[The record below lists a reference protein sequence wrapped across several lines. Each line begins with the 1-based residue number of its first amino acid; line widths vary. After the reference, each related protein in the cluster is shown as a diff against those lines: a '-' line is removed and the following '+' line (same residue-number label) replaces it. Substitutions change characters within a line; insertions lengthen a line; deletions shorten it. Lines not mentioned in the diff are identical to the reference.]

1 MTVTS
6 NYPHAGLSKE
16 LFQRLVD
23 EFNKLKSEHNRTLT
37 KYIQEV
43 KQCDRHQARKYSQR
57 FDNVVKERSRLSP
70 DTANELKGFLSHDL
84 INDLHAYLSEH
95 YSGKPGTGRQEVDKT
110 NAGLTKELFQRYR
123 KEVEALRA
131 TYPNSIVAHIMEI
144 KGCTKK
150 EAKNIYSAINALYVE
165 HVNLTPR
172 KVIQLEGLLSRE
184 LFSEIA
190 KYVFNHYEWPESLD
204 SEVDRITLEYRT
216 QGELGRNKTS
226 VKRALY
232 TALAM
237 GL

>member
-1 MTVTS
+1 MPS
-6 NYPHAGLSKE
+6 NYPNAGLTEE

-23 EFNKLKSEHNRTLT
+23 EFNKLKAEHNRTLT
-37 KYIQEV
+37 KHIQEV

-57 FDNVVKERSRLSP
+57 FANAVKERSRLSP
-70 DTANELKGFLSHDL
+70 ATLNDMREFISDNLLD
-84 INDLHAYLSEH
+84 DLHAYLSEH

-110 NAGLTKELFQRYR
+110 NAGLTEELFQRYR

-150 EAKNIYSAINALYVE
+150 EAKTIYSAINALYVE
-165 HVNLTPR
+165 HANLTPR

-184 LFSEIA
+184 LLGDIA
-190 KYVFNHYEWPESLD
+190 RHVFNHYEWPESLD
-204 SEVDRITLEYRT
+204 SEIDRITLEYRT
-216 QGELGRNKTS
+216 QGELGRNKPS

>member
-1 MTVTS
+1 MPS
-6 NYPHAGLSKE
+6 NYPNSGLTPE
-16 LFQRLVD
+16 LHQRLVD
-23 EFNKLKSEHNRTLT
+23 EFNGLKSEHNRTLT
-37 KYIQEV
+37 KHIQEV
-43 KQCDRHQARKYSQR
+43 KQCDRHQARKYFQR

-70 DTANELKGFLSHDL
+70 ATLNDMREFISDNLLD
-84 INDLHAYLSEH
+84 DLHAYLSEH

-123 KEVEALRA
+123 EEVEQLRA
-131 TYPNSIVAHIMEI
+131 TYPNSIVAHIMKI
-144 KGCTKK
+144 KGCAKK

-190 KYVFNHYEWPESLD
+190 RYVFNHYEWPESLD

-216 QGELGRNKTS
+216 QGELGRNKPS
-226 VKRALY
+226 VKRYLYRAYAL
-232 TALAM
+232 
-237 GL
+237 GV

>member
-1 MTVTS
+1 MPS
-6 NYPHAGLSKE
+6 NYPNAGLTEE

-23 EFNKLKSEHNRTLT
+23 EFNKLKAEHNRTLT
-37 KYIQEV
+37 KHIQEV
-43 KQCDRHQARKYSQR
+43 KQCDRRQARKYFQR
-57 FDNVVKERSRLSP
+57 FANVVKERSRLSP
-70 DTANELKGFLSHDL
+70 ATLNDMREFISDNLLD
-84 INDLHAYLSEH
+84 DLHAYLSEH

-123 KEVEALRA
+123 EEVEQLRA

-144 KGCTKK
+144 KGCSKK

-184 LFSEIA
+184 IFSEIA

-226 VKRALY
+226 VKRYLYRAYAL
-232 TALAM
+232 
-237 GL
+237 GV

>member
-1 MTVTS
+1 MPS
-6 NYPHAGLSKE
+6 NYPNAGLPKE

-23 EFNKLKSEHNRTLT
+23 EFNGLKSEHNRTLT
-37 KYIQEV
+37 KHIQEV
-43 KQCDRHQARKYSQR
+43 KECDRHQARKYFQR

-70 DTANELKGFLSHDL
+70 ATLNDMREFISDNLFD
-84 INDLHAYLSEH
+84 DLHAYLAEH
-95 YSGKPGTGRQEVDKT
+95 YSGKYCTGRQEVDKT
-110 NAGLTKELFQRYR
+110 NAGLTEELFQHYR

-131 TYPNSIVAHIMEI
+131 TYPNSIVSHIMEI

-150 EAKNIYSAINALYVE
+150 GAKNIYSAINALYVE

-204 SEVDRITLEYRT
+204 SEVDRITLAYRT
-216 QGELGRNKTS
+216 KGEVGRNKTS

>member
-1 MTVTS
+1 MPS
-6 NYPHAGLSKE
+6 NYPNAGLTEE

-23 EFNKLKSEHNRTLT
+23 EFNKLKAEHNRTLT
-37 KYIQEV
+37 KHIQEV

-84 INDLHAYLSEH
+84 INELQAYLSEH

-144 KGCTKK
+144 KGCSKR

-165 HVNLTPR
+165 RVVLTPR

-216 QGELGRNKTS
+216 KGDLERNKAS

>member
-1 MTVTS
+1 MPS
-6 NYPHAGLSKE
+6 NYP
-16 LFQRLVD
+16 
-23 EFNKLKSEHNRTLT
+23 
-37 KYIQEV
+37 
-43 KQCDRHQARKYSQR
+43 
-57 FDNVVKERSRLSP
+57 
-70 DTANELKGFLSHDL
+70 
-84 INDLHAYLSEH
+84 
-95 YSGKPGTGRQEVDKT
+95 

-123 KEVEALRA
+123 EEVEQLRA

-144 KGCTKK
+144 KGCSKR
-150 EAKNIYSAINALYVE
+150 EAKTIYSAINALYVE

-204 SEVDRITLEYRT
+204 SEVDRITLQYRT

>member
-1 MTVTS
+1 MPS
-6 NYPHAGLSKE
+6 NYPNAGLTEE

-23 EFNKLKSEHNRTLT
+23 EFNKLKAEHNRTLT
-37 KYIQEV
+37 KHIQEV
-43 KQCDRHQARKYSQR
+43 KQCDRRQARKYFQR

-70 DTANELKGFLSHDL
+70 DTTNELKEFLSRDL
-84 INDLHAYLSEH
+84 ISDLQVYLSEN
-95 YSGKPGTGRQEVDKT
+95 YSGKCGTGRQAVDKT
-110 NAGLTKELFQRYR
+110 NAGLTEELFQRYR

-144 KGCTKK
+144 KGRSKR

-165 HVNLTPR
+165 RVVLTPR

-204 SEVDRITLEYRT
+204 DEVDRITLEYRNK
-216 QGELGRNKTS
+216 GKIGRNKAT
-226 VKRALY
+226 VRKALY
-232 TALAM
+232 TAYML
-237 GL
+237 GV

>member
-1 MTVTS
+1 MSVRYKYS
-6 NYPHAGLSKE
+6 GLTEE

-23 EFNKLKSEHNRTLT
+23 EFNKLKAEHNRTLT
-37 KYIQEV
+37 KHIQEV
-43 KQCDRHQARKYSQR
+43 KQCDRHQARKYFQR
-57 FDNVVKERSRLSP
+57 FYNVIKGHSRLSP
-70 DTANELKGFLSHDL
+70 DTTNELKGFLSNDL
-84 INDLHAYLSEH
+84 INDLQAYLSEH
-95 YSGKPGTGRQEVDKT
+95 YTGKPSTGRQAVDKT
-110 NAGLTKELFQRYR
+110 NAGLPEELFKRFR
-123 KEVEALRA
+123 EEVEALRA

-165 HVNLTPR
+165 RVNLTPR

-216 QGELGRNKTS
+216 KGELGRNKPS

>member
-1 MTVTS
+1 MS
-6 NYPHAGLSKE
+6 RKYPHAGLTEE

-37 KYIQEV
+37 KHIQEV

-70 DTANELKGFLSHDL
+70 ATLNDMREFISDNLLD
-84 INDLHAYLSEH
+84 DLHAYLSEH

-123 KEVEALRA
+123 EEVEQLRA
-131 TYPNSIVAHIMEI
+131 TYPNSIVAHIMKI
-144 KGCTKK
+144 KGCAKK

-204 SEVDRITLEYRT
+204 SEVDRITLAYRT
-216 QGELGRNKTS
+216 KGELGRNKVT
-226 VKRALY
+226 VRKALY
-232 TALAM
+232 TAYML
-237 GL
+237 GV

>member
-1 MTVTS
+1 MS
-6 NYPHAGLSKE
+6 RKYPHAGLTEE

-37 KYIQEV
+37 KHIQEV

-70 DTANELKGFLSHDL
+70 ATLNDMREFISDNLLD
-84 INDLHAYLSEH
+84 DLHAYLSEH

-123 KEVEALRA
+123 EEVEQLRA
-131 TYPNSIVAHIMEI
+131 TYPNCIVAHIMDV
-144 KGCTKK
+144 KNCTKK
-150 EAKNIYSAINALYVE
+150 EAKTIYSAINVLYVE

-204 SEVDRITLEYRT
+204 SEVDRIVKKYRS
-216 QGELGRNKTS
+216 GKLGRDKPS
-226 VKRALY
+226 VKRYLYRAYAL
-232 TALAM
+232 
-237 GL
+237 GV

>member
-1 MTVTS
+1 MPS
-6 NYPHAGLSKE
+6 NYPNSGLTEE

-37 KYIQEV
+37 KHIQEV

-57 FDNVVKERSRLSP
+57 FDNVVKERSRLLPATLNDMREFIS
-70 DTANELKGFLSHDL
+70 DNLLD
-84 INDLHAYLSEH
+84 DLHAYLSEH

-123 KEVEALRA
+123 EEVEQLRA
-131 TYPNSIVAHIMEI
+131 TYPNSIVAHIMKI
-144 KGCTKK
+144 KGCAKK

-190 KYVFNHYEWPESLD
+190 RYVFNHYEWPESLD

-216 QGELGRNKTS
+216 QGELGRNKPS

>member
-1 MTVTS
+1 MPS
-6 NYPHAGLSKE
+6 NYPNAGLTEE

-37 KYIQEV
+37 KHIQEV
-43 KQCDRHQARKYSQR
+43 RKCDRRQARKYFQR
-57 FDNVVKERSRLSP
+57 FYNVVKGHSRLSP
-70 DTANELKGFLSHDL
+70 DTTNELKGFLSHNL
-84 INDLHAYLSEH
+84 INDLQAYLSE
-95 YSGKPGTGRQEVDKT
+95 YYTGKPSTGRQAVDKA

-123 KEVEALRA
+123 EEVERLRA

-150 EAKNIYSAINALYVE
+150 EAKTIYSAINALYVE
-165 HVNLTPR
+165 NANLTPR
-172 KVIQLEGLLSRE
+172 KAIQLEGLLSRE
-184 LFSEIA
+184 LLGEIA
-190 KYVFNHYEWPESLD
+190 RYVFNNYEWPESLD

-216 QGELGRNKTS
+216 KGEVGRNKTS

>member
-1 MTVTS
+1 MTI
-6 NYPHAGLSKE
+6 YQYAGLTQK
-16 LFQRLVD
+16 LHQQLVD
-23 EFNKLKSEHNRTLT
+23 EFNGLKAEHNRTLT
-37 KYIQEV
+37 KHIQEV
-43 KQCDRHQARKYSQR
+43 KQCDRHQARKYFQR
-57 FDNVVKERSRLSP
+57 FHNAVKERSRLSP
-70 DTANELKGFLSHDL
+70 PTLDDMREFISESL
-84 INDLHAYLSEH
+84 INGLQVYLSEN
-95 YSGKPGTGRQEVDKT
+95 YSGKCGTGRQEVDKT
-110 NAGLTKELFQRYR
+110 NAGLTEELFQRYR

-131 TYPNSIVAHIMEI
+131 TYPNSIVAHIMDV
-144 KGCTKK
+144 KDCTKK

-190 KYVFNHYEWPESLD
+190 KYVFNRYEWPESLD

-216 QGELGRNKTS
+216 KGDLGRNKVS

>member
-1 MTVTS
+1 MPS
-6 NYPHAGLSKE
+6 NYP
-16 LFQRLVD
+16 
-23 EFNKLKSEHNRTLT
+23 
-37 KYIQEV
+37 
-43 KQCDRHQARKYSQR
+43 
-57 FDNVVKERSRLSP
+57 
-70 DTANELKGFLSHDL
+70 
-84 INDLHAYLSEH
+84 
-95 YSGKPGTGRQEVDKT
+95 
-110 NAGLTKELFQRYR
+110 NAGLTEELFQRYR

-131 TYPNSIVAHIMEI
+131 TYPNSIVAHIMDV
-144 KGCTKK
+144 KNCTKK
-150 EAKNIYSAINALYVE
+150 EAKAIYSAINALYVE

-216 QGELGRNKTS
+216 KGDLGRNKAS

-232 TALAM
+232 TALAT

>member
-1 MTVTS
+1 MPS
-6 NYPHAGLSKE
+6 NYPNAGLSKE
-16 LFQRLVD
+16 LYQRLVV
-23 EFNKLKSEHNRTLT
+23 EFNASREQHRGTFT
-37 KYIQEV
+37 KHIMEV

-70 DTANELKGFLSHDL
+70 PTLDDMREFISEGLM
-84 INDLHAYLSEH
+84 NDLQAYLSEH

-110 NAGLTKELFQRYR
+110 FAGLTKELFQRYR
-123 KEVEALRA
+123 KEIDELRA
-131 TYPNSIVAHIMEI
+131 TYPNSIVAHIMDV
-144 KGCTKK
+144 KDCTKK

-184 LFSEIA
+184 LFSDIA

-216 QGELGRNKTS
+216 KGDLGRNKVS

>member
-1 MTVTS
+1 MPS
-6 NYPHAGLSKE
+6 NYPNAGLTEE

-23 EFNKLKSEHNRTLT
+23 EFNKLKAEHNRTLT
-37 KYIQEV
+37 KHIQEV
-43 KQCDRHQARKYSQR
+43 KQCDRHQARKYFQR

-70 DTANELKGFLSHDL
+70 ATLNDMREFISDNLFD
-84 INDLHAYLSEH
+84 DLHAYLSEH

-123 KEVEALRA
+123 EEVEQLRA
-131 TYPNSIVAHIMEI
+131 TYPNSIVAHIMKI
-144 KGCTKK
+144 KGCAKK

-190 KYVFNHYEWPESLD
+190 RYVFNHYEWPESLD

-216 QGELGRNKTS
+216 QRELGRNKPS

>member
-1 MTVTS
+1 MPS
-6 NYPHAGLSKE
+6 NYPNAGLPKE

-23 EFNKLKSEHNRTLT
+23 EFNGLKAEHNRTLT
-37 KYIQEV
+37 KHIQEV
-43 KQCDRHQARKYSQR
+43 KKCDRRQARKYFQR
-57 FDNVVKERSRLSP
+57 FDNAVKERSRLSP

-95 YSGKPGTGRQEVDKT
+95 YSGKPGTGRQAVDKT
-110 NAGLTKELFQRYR
+110 NAGLTEELFQRYR
-123 KEVEALRA
+123 EEVEELRA

-144 KGCTKK
+144 KGCSKR

-184 LFSEIA
+184 LFSDIA

>member
-1 MTVTS
+1 MPRK
-6 NYPHAGLSKE
+6 YPHAGLTPE
-16 LFQRLVD
+16 LYQRLVD
-23 EFNKLKSEHNRTLT
+23 EFNGLKAEHNRTLT
-37 KYIQEV
+37 KHIQEV
-43 KQCDRHQARKYSQR
+43 KKCERHQARKYSQR
-57 FDNVVKERSRLSP
+57 FDNAVKERSRLSP
-70 DTANELKGFLSHDL
+70 PTLDDMREFISENLA
-84 INDLHAYLSEH
+84 NDLQAYLSEH
-95 YSGKPGTGRQEVDKT
+95 YTGKPSTGRQAVDKT
-110 NAGLTKELFQRYR
+110 NAGLTEELFQRYR

-144 KGCTKK
+144 KGCSKR

-216 QGELGRNKTS
+216 KGEVGRNKPS
-226 VKRALY
+226 VKRYLYHAYAL
-232 TALAM
+232 
-237 GL
+237 GV

>member
-1 MTVTS
+1 MPS
-6 NYPHAGLSKE
+6 NYPNAGLTEE

-23 EFNKLKSEHNRTLT
+23 EFNKLKAEHNRTLT
-37 KYIQEV
+37 KHIQEV

-70 DTANELKGFLSHDL
+70 ATLNDMREFISDNLLD
-84 INDLHAYLSEH
+84 DLHAYLSEN
-95 YSGKPGTGRQEVDKT
+95 YSGKSGTGRQEVDKT
-110 NAGLTKELFQRYR
+110 NAGLTEELFQRYR

-131 TYPNSIVAHIMEI
+131 TYPNSIVAHIMDV
-144 KGCTKK
+144 KNCTKK
-150 EAKNIYSAINALYVE
+150 EAKAIYSAINALYVE

-172 KVIQLEGLLSRE
+172 KVVQLEGLLSRE

>member
-1 MTVTS
+1 MPS
-6 NYPHAGLSKE
+6 NYPNAGLTEE

-23 EFNKLKSEHNRTLT
+23 EFNKLKAEHNRTLT
-37 KYIQEV
+37 KHIQEV

-84 INDLHAYLSEH
+84 INELQAYLSEH

-144 KGCTKK
+144 KGCSKR

-165 HVNLTPR
+165 RVVLTPR

-204 SEVDRITLEYRT
+204 SEVDRITLAYRT
-216 QGELGRNKTS
+216 KGEVGRNKST
-226 VKRALY
+226 VRKALY
-232 TALAM
+232 TAYAL
-237 GL
+237 GV

>member
-1 MTVTS
+1 MS
-6 NYPHAGLSKE
+6 RKYPHAGLTEE

-37 KYIQEV
+37 KHIQEV

-57 FDNVVKERSRLSP
+57 FDNVVEERSRLSP
-70 DTANELKGFLSHDL
+70 ATLNDMREFISDNLLDDL
-84 INDLHAYLSEH
+84 QVYLSEN
-95 YSGKPGTGRQEVDKT
+95 YSGKCGTGRQEVDKT
-110 NAGLTKELFQRYR
+110 NAGLTEELFKRFR
-123 KEVEALRA
+123 EEVKQLKA
-131 TYPNSIVAHIMEI
+131 TYPSSIVAHIMEI

-172 KVIQLEGLLSRE
+172 KVVQLEGLLSRE